1 MLYWHETNRVRPTRM
16 GALLEAVE
24 TDFLPIAESYGMR
37 QVGYWQVAPG
47 LGATP
52 ETVAV
57 WELDDFGHYVDVVRQ
72 RFEGTKGDLAQWFDG
87 VGEWVETSESLLC
100 FPSELTP
107 TVAQIKER
115 NLRAKLCSHERIHVQ
130 PARQAEYLRLCEEM
144 WFRRVA
150 EPAGRSIVGLYWSP
164 WKNTRG
170 HLHLGPGGGVGER
183 QSVRQGRGVGG
194 RHGFRNL
201 ADARPGD
208 QDGLGRL
215 LPRADVLFDGALRWA
230 CPSRTTSC
238 GSFSTTRTR
247 EF

>member
-1 MLYWHETNRVRPTRM
+1 MLYWHEINRVRPTRM

-24 TDFLPIAESYGMR
+24 RDFLPIAERYGMR

-52 ETVAV
+52 ETVSV

-72 RFEGTKGDLAQWFDG
+72 RFEGKQRRPRAVVRRRRG
-87 VGEWVETSESLLC
+87 VGRHQARVSC
-100 FPSELTP
+100 AFPSELTP

-115 NLRAKLCSHERIHVQ
+115 KLRAKLCSHEMIHVQ

-164 WKNTRG
+164 WKNTRAICIWG
-170 HLHLGPGGGVGER
+170 QGEEWED
-183 QSVRQGRGVGG
+183 VNPFGKEEAWV
-194 RHGFRNL
+194 
-201 ADARPGD
+201 ADTD
-208 QDGLGRL
+208 FEIWQTLGREI
-215 LPRADVLFDGALRWA
+215 
-230 CPSRTTSC
+230 RTDWDDRFLVPT
-238 GSFSTTRTR
+238 SFSTVR
-247 EF
+247 